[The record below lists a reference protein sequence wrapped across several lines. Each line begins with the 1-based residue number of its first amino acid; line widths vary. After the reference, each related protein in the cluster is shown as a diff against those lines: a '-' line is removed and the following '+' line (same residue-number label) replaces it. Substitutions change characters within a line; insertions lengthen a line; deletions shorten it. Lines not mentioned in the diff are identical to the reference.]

1 MGIVSMKSL
10 LEAGAHFGHQTKRWN
25 PKMREFIFTARNGIH
40 IIDLRQTVE
49 KIEEAYNYVQ
59 QRVARGGKVLF
70 VGTKKQAQDIVKEE
84 ATRCGM
90 YYVNQRWF
98 GGSLTNFK
106 TFRLRVEKLNSLERD
121 FESGQLQKLPLKEFS
136 KLKKEKERLE
146 FFLEGIRKMEE
157 IPQVMFIADTHED
170 KLAILEAKRLRIP
183 SIAIVD
189 TNSDP
194 TGISIPIPGNDD
206 AIRSIR
212 LFTGMIADA
221 VIEGME
227 GYQSSENTKKE
238 EIFPDEPEAKITEGT
253 EEKVETISLDENLD
267 SSKIVEEALK
277 FDYKKVE
284 SKEVTEGE

>member
-1 MGIVSMKSL
+1 MKSL

-49 KIEEAYNYVQ
+49 MIEKAYDYVQ
-59 QRVARGGKVLF
+59 HVVSKGGKVLF

-106 TFRLRVEKLNSLERD
+106 TLRLRVDKLTTLERD
-121 FESGQLQKLPLKEFS
+121 FESGQLQKLPLKEFA
-136 KLKKEKERLE
+136 KLKKEKERLA

-157 IPQVMFIADTHED
+157 IPQIMFIADTHED

-194 TGISIPIPGNDD
+194 IGISIPIPGNDD

-212 LFTGMIADA
+212 LFTGIIADA

-227 GYQSSENTKKE
+227 GYQSSESTKKE
-238 EIFPDEPEAKITEGT
+238 DVFAEEEVKEVEVKNEAP
-253 EEKVETISLDENLD
+253 SLDENID
-267 SSKIVEEALK
+267 SSKIIEEALK
-277 FDYKKVE
+277 LDYKNIGDKDVVE
-284 SKEVTEGE
+284 DE